1 MTPAFKI
8 LQSNSNSI
16 LNNSKNQKII
26 KMQSIEDNLNEHKL
40 ELKEI
45 QISEINKNSTKNEKQ
60 ECVVN

>member
-60 ECVVN
+60 EFVN

>member
-60 ECVVN
+60 ECVN

>member
-26 KMQSIEDNLNEHKL
+26 KMQLIEDNLNEHKL

-60 ECVVN
+60 ECVN

>member
-16 LNNSKNQKII
+16 LNNSKHQKII
-26 KMQSIEDNLNEHKL
+26 KMQSIEDNLNDHKL
-40 ELKEI
+40 VSKEI

-60 ECVVN
+60 ESIN

>member
-16 LNNSKNQKII
+16 LNNSKHQKII
-26 KMQSIEDNLNEHKL
+26 KMQSIEDNLNDHKL
-40 ELKEI
+40 VLKEI

-60 ECVVN
+60 ESIN